1 MEITKVLPDD
11 CISLIISL
19 TSPRDACRLALLSH
33 AFNSIADSNA
43 VWQMFLPLDY
53 IHIISNSSSPPSL
66 LSLPKKDLY
75 STLCYHPILTHNG
88 DMKFQL
94 EKESGKKWYM
104 VGARALSIQWVD
116 TPRHWTWISLPD
128 SRFCRVAKLKNV
140 GRLEIK
146 GKVKLNTL
154 SSNTNYEAYFVFKLV
169 RDRYGFRHTPVELDV
184 SIEGTAAG
192 EVRSV
197 ILDPPRNMPQ
207 QAKERVDGWLEI
219 EMGEFFN
226 GFENDRTVEFSLRED
241 HDDQPKRG
249 LIVQGIE
256 LRPKHKNNR

>member
-1 MEITKVLPDD
+1 M
-11 CISLIISL
+11 
-19 TSPRDACRLALLSH
+19 LSTPLQTPMP
-33 AFNSIADSNA
+33 

-75 STLCYHPILTHNG
+75 FTLCYHPILTHNG

-128 SRFCRVAKLKNV
+128 SRVAKLKNV

-207 QAKERVDGWLEI
+207 QAKERVVGGWRLKWGSSSMVLKMIGLWNLVYEKTMMI
-219 EMGEFFN
+219 NQNEA
-226 GFENDRTVEFSLRED
+226 SLS
-241 HDDQPKRG
+241 K
-249 LIVQGIE
+249 E
-256 LRPKHKNNR
+256 LSLDLNIKIIGSLHCFVI

>member
-1 MEITKVLPDD
+1 MEITKVLPVD

-19 TSPRDACRLALLSH
+19 TSPRDACRMALLSH

-53 IHIISNSSSPPSL
+53 IHIISNSSSPLSL

-75 STLCYHPILTHNG
+75 FTLCYHPILTHNG

-146 GKVKLNTL
+146 GKI
-154 SSNTNYEAYFVFKLV
+154 
-169 RDRYGFRHTPVELDV
+169 GFRHTPVELDV

-207 QAKERVDGWLEI
+207 QAKERADGWLEI

-226 GFENDRTVEFSLRED
+226 GFEDDRTVEFSLRED

-256 LRPKHKNNR
+256 LRPKHKHN

>member
-19 TSPRDACRLALLSH
+19 TSPRDACRMALLSH

-75 STLCYHPILTHNG
+75 FTLCYHPILTHNG

-128 SRFCRVAKLKNV
+128 S
-140 GRLEIK
+140 
-146 GKVKLNTL
+146 
-154 SSNTNYEAYFVFKLV
+154 
-169 RDRYGFRHTPVELDV
+169 RYGFRHTPVELDV

>member
-1 MEITKVLPDD
+1 M
-11 CISLIISL
+11 
-19 TSPRDACRLALLSH
+19 LSTPLQTPMP
-33 AFNSIADSNA
+33 

-75 STLCYHPILTHNG
+75 FTLCYHPILTHNG

-128 SRFCRVAKLKNV
+128 SR
-140 GRLEIK
+140 
-146 GKVKLNTL
+146 
-154 SSNTNYEAYFVFKLV
+154 
-169 RDRYGFRHTPVELDV
+169 YGFRHTPVELDV

-207 QAKERVDGWLEI
+207 QAKERVVGGWRLKWGSSSMVLKMIGLWNLVYEKTMMI
-219 EMGEFFN
+219 NQNEA
-226 GFENDRTVEFSLRED
+226 SLS
-241 HDDQPKRG
+241 K
-249 LIVQGIE
+249 E
-256 LRPKHKNNR
+256 LSLDLNIKIIGSLHCFVI

>member
-19 TSPRDACRLALLSH
+19 TSPRDACRMALLSH

-75 STLCYHPILTHNG
+75 FTLCYHPILTHNG

-128 SRFCRVAKLKNV
+128 S
-140 GRLEIK
+140 
-146 GKVKLNTL
+146 
-154 SSNTNYEAYFVFKLV
+154 
-169 RDRYGFRHTPVELDV
+169 RHTPVELDV

>member
-19 TSPRDACRLALLSH
+19 TSPRDACRMALLSH

-75 STLCYHPILTHNG
+75 FTLCYHPVLTHNG

-128 SRFCRVAKLKNV
+128 SR
-140 GRLEIK
+140 
-146 GKVKLNTL
+146 
-154 SSNTNYEAYFVFKLV
+154 
-169 RDRYGFRHTPVELDV
+169 HTPVELDV

-192 EVRSV
+192 EMRSV

>member
-19 TSPRDACRLALLSH
+19 TSPRDACRMALLSH

-75 STLCYHPILTHNG
+75 FTLCYHPILTHNG
-88 DMKFQL
+88 DMFQL

-128 SRFCRVAKLKNV
+128 S
-140 GRLEIK
+140 
-146 GKVKLNTL
+146 
-154 SSNTNYEAYFVFKLV
+154 
-169 RDRYGFRHTPVELDV
+169 RHTPVELDV